1 MMRSMYAGVS
11 GLKVHQTKM
20 DVIGNNIS
28 NVNTT
33 GYKGS
38 RVTFVDMLSQTLQGA
53 KAPQNNSGG
62 VNPQQVGLGVSVGS
76 IDINHTEGNHQTTGY
91 GNDLA
96 IQGNGYFVVNNGQQ
110 NFYTRAG
117 ALTLDDYGNL
127 VNAGNGYIMQG
138 WMADA
143 NGNINTDLTIEGLRV
158 PFGDTMPGRSTT
170 WTSWKGNLDGRLL
183 GGQSTPGTIDVFNS
197 LGGVHTMTIQF
208 TRDLAGAPAD
218 EIRLNSGAGA
228 WTMSATA
235 AAVDADINGLEI
247 KFAEDDDGP
256 PTASYDAAS
265 HTVTLT
271 GDWDNSH
278 GGAPADAAAIETVI
292 NTELTAH
299 TLTNVNLAISSGT
312 FAAADLDG
320 APTLTLISA
329 ANTWTWEV
337 SDVDGA
343 VPSSIQ
349 GNGTLTFNAD
359 GTFASQSITNSIT
372 FDPDG
377 SATMPGDIGI
387 NFSIMTQSSGNS
399 TVESLRQDGFAMGFL
414 DKYSINDAGE
424 IVGGFTNG
432 RHMELGQIA
441 IANFNNPYG
450 LMREG
455 ETLFSPSQNSGEPQI
470 DIAGSGGRGK
480 ILSGRLEMSNVDLA
494 QQFTEMITAQR
505 GFQAN
510 SKIITTSD
518 QMLQELVNLKR

>member
-96 IQGNGYFVVNNGQQ
+96 IEGNGYFVVNNGQQ

-117 ALTLDDYGNL
+117 ALTVDKYGNL

-158 PFGDTMPGRSTT
+158 PFGDTMPGKSTT
-170 WTSWKGNLDGRLL
+170 QTSWTGNLDSRLL
-183 GGQSTPGTIDVFNS
+183 GGRSAVSNIDIFDS
-197 LGGVHTMTIQF
+197 LGGRHTMTIEYVRRLDGPP
-208 TRDLAGAPAD
+208 TD
-218 EIRLNSGAGA
+218 EIRMNSGAA
-228 WTMSATA
+228 PWTMSATA
-235 AAVDADINGLEI
+235 TVDDPDINGLEI

-265 HTVTLT
+265 HTITLT

-278 GGAPADAAAIETVI
+278 GGAPADALALQGVI

-299 TLTNVNLAISSGT
+299 TMTNVNLAITSGA

-329 ANTWTWEV
+329 ANIWDWEV
-337 SDVDGA
+337 LDVSGA
-343 VPSSIQ
+343 MPSSIQ
-349 GNGTLTFNAD
+349 GNGTITFNTD
-359 GTFASQSITNSIT
+359 GTFASQSIANNIT
-372 FDPDG
+372 FNPNG
-377 SATMPGDIGI
+377 PATMGDIGI
-387 NFSIMTQSSGNS
+387 DFSAMTQSSGDS
-399 TVESLRQDGFAMGFL
+399 TVEWERQDGYAMGFL
-414 DKYSINDAGE
+414 DKYSINDAGQ
-424 IVGGFTNG
+424 IIAGFTNG
-432 RHMELGQIA
+432 HRMALAQIA

-450 LMREG
+450 LLQEG
-455 ETLFSPSQNSGEPQI
+455 DTLFSPSQNSGDPQI
-470 DIAGSGGRGK
+470 DIAGSGGRGT